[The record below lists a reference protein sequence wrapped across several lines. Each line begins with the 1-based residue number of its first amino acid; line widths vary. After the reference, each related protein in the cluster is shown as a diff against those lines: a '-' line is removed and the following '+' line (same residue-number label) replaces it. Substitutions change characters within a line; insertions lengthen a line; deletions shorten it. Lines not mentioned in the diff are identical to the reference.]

1 MGPPPSL
8 PHKTGASRCQHLTAI
23 YCVSSRFLDSHRA
36 PHSLS
41 LSRVSHRSDTLSQ
54 LKQPYSFSDYP
65 LSLSPASRT
74 AFEVFGSI
82 QWTIPLFP
90 PSEVPANRSSDGP
103 ATSADLPPSPHCL
116 HHSDS
121 LPDSKNLLHEV
132 LQPAAPRRATL
143 TSPLMAHAVCMRTWW
158 AGENVVHP
166 PILSF

>member
-1 MGPPPSL
+1 MDQL
-8 PHKTGASRCQHLTAI
+8 PT
-23 YCVSSRFLDSHRA
+23 
-36 PHSLS
+36 LS

-103 ATSADLPPSPHCL
+103 ATSADHPPSPHCL

-143 TSPLMAHAVCMRTWW
+143 KVLLWLMPSAWGHGGREKMWCI
-158 AGENVVHP
+158 HP
-166 PILSF
+166 FYPSSLSNYRSLPGPQAI